1 MKFNEMFGKWRI
13 EQRLTQKE
21 AAELI
26 GISQGTYS
34 RFEKHGVA
42 GMKTEQLIQN
52 YYDKN
57 KSEFGGEDYV

>member
-1 MKFNEMFGKWRI
+1 MRINDLFAKWRT
-13 EQRLTQKE
+13 ENHLTQKE

-42 GMKTEQLIQN
+42 GMKTAELIQI
-52 YYDKN
+52 YYSKN
-57 KSEFGGEDYV
+57 KSEFGGEADV

>member
-1 MKFNEMFGKWRI
+1 MRFNDLFAKWRI
-13 EQRLTQKE
+13 KNHLTQKE

-42 GMKTEQLIQN
+42 GMKTENLIQS
-52 YYDKN
+52 YYIKN
-57 KSEFGGEDYV
+57 KDEFGGEDNV

>member
-1 MKFNEMFGKWRI
+1 MRINDLFAKWRI
-13 EQRLTQKE
+13 ENRLTQKE

-42 GMKTEQLIQN
+42 GMKTASLIQS
-52 YYDKN
+52 YYIKN
-57 KSEFGGEDYV
+57 KDEFGGEANV

>member
-1 MKFNEMFGKWRI
+1 MRFNDLFAKWRI
-13 EQRLTQKE
+13 ENGLTQKE

-42 GMKTEQLIQN
+42 GMKTESLIQN
-52 YYDKN
+52 YYAKN
-57 KSEFGGEDYV
+57 KDEFGGEADV

>member
-13 EQRLTQKE
+13 EHCLTQKE

-52 YYDKN
+52 YYNKN
-57 KSEFGGEDYV
+57 KDEFGGEDNV

>member
-1 MKFNEMFGKWRI
+1 MRMNDLFAKWRV
-13 EQRLTQKE
+13 QNCLTQKE

-42 GMKTEQLIQN
+42 GMRTEALIQN
-52 YYDKN
+52 YYIKN
-57 KSEFGGEDYV
+57 KEEFGGEENV